1 MKETDV
7 ILAYLPQSD
16 GIVKRR
22 PALILRIMPKFQD
35 FLVCGIS
42 TQLHQEIE
50 NFDEIIALEDDDFPI
65 SGLKSESLIRV
76 AFLTVLTK
84 KDIVGRIGSIS
95 KERQHRLLKNLSEY
109 LLKSDAN

>member
-22 PALILRIMPKFQD
+22 PTLILRIMPKFQD

-42 TQLHQEIE
+42 THSPQQT
-50 NFDEIIALEDDDFPI
+50 
-65 SGLKSESLIRV
+65 KS
-76 AFLTVLTK
+76 
-84 KDIVGRIGSIS
+84 
-95 KERQHRLLKNLSEY
+95 RLYFSAK
-109 LLKSDAN
+109 